1 MSLCVCWGLLA
12 GAEEDNARRE
22 RSIKPRR
29 VTGAA
34 RRIREEPSLY
44 RTGVKGRTESIWTCQ
59 LEVSMAETQ
68 PVDLETTD
76 RQFKVP
82 VDEKHKSKVLK
93 PWRFDRPH
101 HRAFFFAWSSF
112 FMAFF
117 GWFAL
122 SPLLKNIGQESPEIG
137 IAEKKPRTTSNIV
150 GVAGTILMRFIIG
163 PVADRFGPRW
173 AQSALLCVF
182 SIPVYLVGTARSFGS
197 FVAARFFIGFLGG
210 TFVVTQYWTSI
221 MFSKNVVASANAT
234 SAGWGNLGGGV
245 TNALMPQF
253 VNLVQLGTPEYDKA
267 WRIAM
272 VIPASMCLVVGL
284 LLFFF
289 SDDCPDGNYR
299 FLIQSGQRKAT
310 NPWLAFGK
318 AAINSRSWILFLL
331 YAGCFGVE
339 LVMNGNLATYFSDPP
354 FNLDEGLA
362 GLVAGLFGLM
372 NLFARSIGG
381 IASDLASRR
390 FGMKGRLIVFF
401 LVELLEGVMLLIFS
415 RMTTLG
421 GAVPMLILFSIFV
434 QMSEGATFGV
444 VPFVDPP
451 ITGAI
456 SGIVGAGGNF
466 GAVTLNL
473 LFRLESSASALLYL
487 SFVVMG
493 ISFLV
498 IPLLFPFTISEGVP
512 DMPTKMVVDESID
525 ENDNV
530 VA

>member
-1 MSLCVCWGLLA
+1 
-12 GAEEDNARRE
+12 
-22 RSIKPRR
+22 
-29 VTGAA
+29 
-34 RRIREEPSLY
+34 
-44 RTGVKGRTESIWTCQ
+44 
-59 LEVSMAETQ
+59 MADTQ
-68 PVDLETTD
+68 PVDVETTE

-93 PWRFDRPH
+93 PWRLDRPH

-117 GWFAL
+117 GWFSL
-122 SPLLKNIGQESPEIG
+122 SPLLVNIGEESPEIG
-137 IAEKKPRTTSNIV
+137 IGEKKPRVTSNIV
-150 GVAGTILMRFIIG
+150 AVAGTILMRFIIG
-163 PVADRFGPRW
+163 PLADRFGPRL
-173 AQSALLCVF
+173 AQSSLLCIF
-182 SIPVYLVGTARSFGS
+182 SIPVYLVGTARSYGA
-197 FVAARFFIGFLGG
+197 FVAARFFIGFLGA

-221 MFSKNVVASANAT
+221 MFARNVVGTANAT

-253 VNLVQLGTPEYDKA
+253 VKLVQLGGLEYARA

-272 VIPASMCLVVGL
+272 VIPASMTLLIGL
-284 LLFFF
+284 GLFFL

-299 FLIQSGQRKAT
+299 YLIQSGQKKAT

-318 AAINSRSWILFLL
+318 AAINPRSWILFAL

-339 LVMNGNLATYFSDPP
+339 LVMNGNLAAYFREPQFGLQDR
-354 FNLDEGLA
+354 EGTA
-362 GLVAGLFGLM
+362 GLIAALFGLM

-381 IASDLASRR
+381 IASDIGSAK

-401 LVELLEGVMLLIFS
+401 MTELLEGVMLLIFS
-415 RMTTLG
+415 RMTSLG
-421 GAVPMLILFSIFV
+421 GAIPMLILFSIFV
-434 QMSEGATFGV
+434 QMAEGATFGV

-456 SGIVGAGGNF
+456 SGIVGAGGNA
-466 GAVTLNL
+466 GAVLLNL
-473 LFRLESSASALLYL
+473 LFRNLETNTALMYL

-493 ISFLV
+493 VSFLV
-498 IPLLFPFTISEGVP
+498 LPLIYPLTVSESVP
-512 DMPTKMVVDESID
+512 EMPAKMIVDED
-525 ENDNV
+525 GEEGEQV